1 MFFSREHAD
10 QASEDSLEAGDRI
23 LRFEGRNRRLF
34 PNDERQFG
42 NQAHHQLAIAVE
54 GGGTLTPDNHEKVAD
69 GLGRLRELG
78 VDHAIVGVHPAHMA
92 NARPI
97 FEAFGEKQLASA
109 RG

>member
-1 MFFSREHAD
+1 MPKLKDDFAIAQEA
-10 QASEDSLEAGDRI
+10 ASKAGRD
-23 LRFEGRNRRLF
+23 
-34 PNDERQFG
+34 PST
-42 NQAHHQLAIAVE
+42 LAIAVE

-78 VDHAIVGVHPAHMA
+78 VAHAIVGVHPAHMA

-97 FEAFGEKQLASA
+97 FEAFAEKQLASA